1 MLAAVPCQFARAD
14 VVFLVDNS
22 QTICGSDTSCSNWQS
37 ILTFINDIIRQLNV
51 GQNNTRIGFVLYSD
65 SFTPIHEFYLN
76 DEYDRTR
83 LMNAVSGVVFVSGA
97 TVGDHFAFHFCDIC
111 SAHSCSDAEA
121 LIMSCP
127 LRFVLLLP

>member
-51 GQNNTRIGFVLYSD
+51 GQNNTRIGFVRYSD

-76 DEYDRTR
+76 DEYDRTL
-83 LMNAVSGVVFVSGA
+83 LMNAVSGIRYVPGS
-97 TVGDHFAFHFCDIC
+97 TVGDHSSFHFL
-111 SAHSCSDAEA
+111 SFGR
-121 LIMSCP
+121 L
-127 LRFVLLLP
+127 